1 MSSLTFTLDSIRNPS
16 GACPISEPPRV
27 RTPTQRPASRGR
39 HVAGLQTSVNT
50 HTHTHA
56 PARAYVHARQRAHV
70 RTCARAH
77 THARGK
83 GSRVQFRGP
92 AREGRTQ
99 PWHNLLREV
108 FLNSQPAPQAADPPQ
123 PEPGVQQ
130 DGEFSFPLESVKKLK
145 DLQELQEPGIRNHRK
160 SGGPVVPKVCSH
172 QKFPEELKPLCKEP
186 NAPEILQRLE
196 AIAEDPESCEICAFA
211 ACAGC

>member
-1 MSSLTFTLDSIRNPS
+1 MNTFLLSALCFLGTWTVL
-16 GACPISEPPRV
+16 
-27 RTPTQRPASRGR
+27 
-39 HVAGLQTSVNT
+39 AG
-50 HTHTHA
+50 
-56 PARAYVHARQRAHV
+56 
-70 RTCARAH
+70 
-77 THARGK
+77 
-83 GSRVQFRGP
+83 
-92 AREGRTQ
+92 
-99 PWHNLLREV
+99 
-108 FLNSQPAPQAADPPQ
+108 
-123 PEPGVQQ
+123 GVTVQ